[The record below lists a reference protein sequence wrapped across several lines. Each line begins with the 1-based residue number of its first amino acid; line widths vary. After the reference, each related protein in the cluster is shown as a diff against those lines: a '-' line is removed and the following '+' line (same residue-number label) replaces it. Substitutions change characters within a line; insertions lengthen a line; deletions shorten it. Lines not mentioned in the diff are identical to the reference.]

1 MAKRSLKQIQEIL
14 AEQFYKYRRRGDDPG
29 PEMGGGSFGL
39 GGVTRSPSQFGGGQ
53 GGAGKGAPTGRPKV
67 WRGPEGQTVVPKAV
81 QKPRITPAQAREY
94 SQQIKKDTAQ
104 AVKANREKKAAEQPG
119 KETISPPPQT
129 PQEKLVTQAQQRARD
144 TGEPTVAVT
153 DPRVSKILDKLFP
166 EKTTQGPKVW
176 RTPDGKSSS
185 KPPERTERSPRTEIP
200 GLSAKEKRSAMKKSA
215 AVHGAAA
222 AAAMLGLSQDKD
234 VPSGGA
240 TAAADDSGVTWV
252 DTFAP
257 ADKSVGLPAATD
269 KPEAQEPEIPDPEI
283 PLQTKPVEPEPVI
296 TPVTE
301 PSNQQSQATKPKAE
315 PIDTSSNTAPGTVGQ
330 DTGERTSDTDKQ
342 YRYLGLPF
350 KEQALKEK
358 YTNFLNEETAK
369 EKFLQRVIGPESG
382 GKPAI
387 KNPLSSAT
395 GLFQFTTDTWKGIV
409 AKAKPGDPH
418 YGVSFEEMPRNV
430 SAQRAAAK
438 QIADEYART
447 IKRSGLPDIP
457 TSYYLLHGH
466 GPKAVEI
473 YKNPDKQ
480 LKDIYPEYVRNKK
493 GEMVKSIV
501 YQQNPNFNPNQRL
514 GDFVAKRAKQMG
526 DKLTDVFPTATAGE
540 LSAQSID
547 EPKPG
552 KVVKKADA
560 TKKDKPAGQSSVVQ
574 SPVDQKPIGTLVQPD
589 YSKYNVGDLG
599 TLEKIGPGR
608 WRSSTGQIVTDA
620 PELDNLPSVAAPETF
635 LDKVKRALPPS
646 LGGGGELVSQV
657 FGDRKKST
665 APAAAPVVP
674 PELKKTDPA
683 YEPGTAEYDARMEKL
698 QIAAGDKFSREREAR
713 LKAAAKKSAD
723 GIELQRDQTG
733 LVKAKRELSDFERA
747 FAAARAEKGPGATFS
762 YTDPRTGKTE
772 LKTTAYKGEK
782 PSAKAASAPVIPA
795 AIVPANTSADSVMQS
810 NTSTAQSDQGL
821 DQGEEIVNIPVTK
834 STNRAQDLERIIKQ
848 ADEPVGTP
856 AARTADELAS
866 DELWK
871 DTRSE
876 WNALSQDEQQQRVRD
891 AKLSQ
896 AEFDELVQTPEL
908 KESINTA
915 SHAELHD
922 ILRLAGRTK

>member
-1 MAKRSLKQIQEIL
+1 MAKRSPKQI
-14 AEQFYKYRRRGDDPG
+14 EQSLLEQYKVWRRPGDITPL
-29 PEMGGGSFGL
+29 EGGLSGGM
-39 GGVTRSPSQFGGGQ
+39 GGVTNSRGVTPKGPGTAASITPPSP
-53 GGAGKGAPTGRPKV
+53 KVPTAQKPRVSPEQARELGIIKPAPKV
-67 WRGPEGQTVVPKAV
+67 WRKG
-81 QKPRITPAQAREY
+81 
-94 SQQIKKDTAQ
+94 
-104 AVKANREKKAAEQPG
+104 EQPTTD
-119 KETISPPPQT
+119 KPTVSREPQT
-129 PQEKLVTQAQQRARD
+129 PQEKLVAQARQRARD

-185 KPPERTERSPRTEIP
+185 KPPERTERSPRAEIP
-200 GLSAKEKRSAMKKSA
+200 DLLTAKEKRSAMKKSA

-240 TAAADDSGVTWV
+240 EAAADDSGVTWV
-252 DTFAP
+252 DTFSP

-283 PLQTKPVEPEPVI
+283 PLQTKPVEPAPQPVI

-301 PSNQQSQATKPKAE
+301 PSRQQSQATEPKAE
-315 PIDTSSNTAPGTVGQ
+315 PVSTPGDTAPGTGGQ
-330 DTGERTSDTDKQ
+330 DTGKKPPRTTGYWDIHMRKEKDVDERGTV
-342 YRYLGLPF
+342 
-350 KEQALKEK
+350 KEQALTEK
-358 YTNFLNEETAK
+358 YAKFLNEETAK

-387 KNPLSSAT
+387 KNPRSPAT
-395 GLFQFTTDTWKGIV
+395 GLFQFMPQTWAGVV

-466 GPKAVEI
+466 GPKAIEI

-526 DKLTDVFPTATAGE
+526 DRLTDVFPTATAGE
-540 LSAQSID
+540 LPTQSID

-574 SPVDQKPIGTLVQPD
+574 PPADQKLIGTLVQPD

-620 PELDNLPSVAAPETF
+620 PELENLPAVPRPETF

-665 APAAAPVVP
+665 APAAAPVIP

-713 LKAAAKKSAD
+713 LKASAEKPADKK
-723 GIELQRDQTG
+723 IELQRDQTG

-782 PSAKAASAPVIPA
+782 PSAKAASAAVIPA
-795 AIVPANTSADSVMQS
+795 AITPANTSADSVMQS

-856 AARTADELAS
+856 AARTADELVS

-908 KESINTA
+908 KESINTTSNA
-915 SHAELHD
+915 DLHD
-922 ILRLAGRTK
+922 ILRLAGRLK